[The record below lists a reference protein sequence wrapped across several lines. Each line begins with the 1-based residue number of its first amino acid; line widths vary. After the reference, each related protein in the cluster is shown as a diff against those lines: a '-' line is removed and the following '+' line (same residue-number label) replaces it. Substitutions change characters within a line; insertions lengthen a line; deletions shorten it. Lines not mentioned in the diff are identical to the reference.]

1 MARLS
6 DILHGKISGRLIKEL
21 PGQIREE
28 LDDWDVDPLQFRQE
42 IETILRY
49 YESERGMLKADLNKA
64 KKILTD
70 QDLND
75 RVRGR

>member
-6 DILHGKISGRLIKEL
+6 DILHGRISARLIKEL

-28 LDDWDVDPLQFRQE
+28 LDEWEIDPLEFRQE

-49 YESERGMLKADLNKA
+49 YETERGMLKADLNKA

>member
-6 DILHGKISGRLIKEL
+6 DILHGKISARLIKEL

-49 YESERGMLKADLNKA
+49 YETERGMLKADVNKA